1 MPRGVPVASA
11 MTAAQRVLG
20 RSLLARTVAL
30 PHDRRLSIP
39 VLRRKGSIMG
49 YVFPESS
56 EEIYPPGN
64 GPRILDGR
72 MLSRRIRAGIKAQ
85 VGPRPQFSSH
95 LSLSSP
101 PWALVPCSRSPFPSV
116 PFFRPR

>member
-1 MPRGVPVASA
+1 MPRGLPVASA
-11 MTAAQRVLG
+11 MTAIQRVLG
-20 RSLLARTVAL
+20 RSVLARTVAL

-85 VGPRPQFSSH
+85 VKIFKEEHGYVPHLAIITVGERP
-95 LSLSSP
+95 P
-101 PWALVPCSRSPFPSV
+101 EEAER
-116 PFFRPR
+116 